1 MNKDK
6 VRIVFLGGVGFVTK
20 NMFVYEYWKND
31 ELTDIV
37 IIDCGIG
44 FSEDGQE
51 TIVPDVTYL
60 KDKQKYLRGIILTH
74 GHEDHTSALHH
85 LLEHVSAPIYGTR
98 LTLGLAKNKLNE
110 HGKEGDFRIVKI
122 STALTLGNFT
132 IEFAHVTHSIPD
144 ATNILVKTPVGTLYH
159 ASDFKFDWSPVD
171 GWQSE
176 VGKIARWGEKG
187 IMCLLSDCV
196 RSERA
201 GYTLSELTIREGI
214 DRQVRKAKGA
224 VFFTTQSSNIS
235 RIQQAIE
242 VASDYGRKIV
252 LLGRSMRANTEVAER
267 LGYLKIPKKM
277 VVDRRL
283 AKKMP
288 PSKVMYIIAGSQ
300 AQEDSALYR
309 LTEGTNKDVVI
320 QPGDT
325 IVFSADP
332 IPGYEDQVHRLI
344 DKLTLLGANV
354 AYSDIDDDL
363 HVSGHGS
370 QHDLMLMMGLTRPK
384 YIIPMG
390 GEPRHVRQYARLA
403 YKMGYKENQILKPF
417 EKDAVEFTSETVA
430 ILPQVAQ

>member
-1 MNKDK
+1 
-6 VRIVFLGGVGFVTK
+6 
-20 NMFVYEYWKND
+20 
-31 ELTDIV
+31 
-37 IIDCGIG
+37 
-44 FSEDGQE
+44 
-51 TIVPDVTYL
+51 VTYL

-110 HGKEGDFRIVKI
+110 HGKEGDFRIVKL

-201 GYTLSELTIREGI
+201 GYTHSELTIREGI
-214 DRQVRKAKGA
+214 ERQMRRATGA

-242 VASDYGRKIV
+242 VASEHGRKIV

-277 VVDRRL
+277 VIDRRL

-288 PSKVMYIIAGSQ
+288 GSKLMYIIAGSQ

-309 LTEGTNKDVVI
+309 LTEGTNKDVTI
-320 QPGDT
+320 QPNDT

-354 AYSDIDDDL
+354 AYSDVDSDL

-370 QHDLMLMMGLTRPK
+370 QYDLMLMMGLTRPK

-390 GEPRHVRQYARLA
+390 GEPRHVRQYAKLA
-403 YKMGYKENQILKPF
+403 YKMGYKENQILQPF
-417 EKDAVEFTSETVA
+417 EKDAVEFTSESVK